1 MTVNLKGRS
10 LLTLKDYS
18 KKEIFYLIDSALE
31 LKEHKAHGTLKE
43 KLEGKN
49 IVLLF
54 EKSSTRT
61 RCAFVSAAVN
71 EGAHTEYLGK
81 NDIQLGG
88 KETVEDTA
96 RVLGRMFDAIE
107 FRGFKQETVD
117 LLAEYSGIP
126 VWNGLT
132 DLYHPTQILAD
143 FMTVKEELG
152 ILRNVKFA
160 YVGDGR
166 NNVANSLMIGAAKIG
181 MDFRVVSPKS
191 LFPDKILVKECEEY
205 AKESSARITIT
216 DSIEEGV
223 RDCEVIYTDIW
234 ASMGE
239 EDKIPE
245 RINLLKPYKI
255 TMNMLK
261 KTGKEDVIF
270 LHCLPS
276 FHNLKTGIAQKYPD
290 ICEVEDEVF
299 EGKFS
304 RVFDQAENRLWTIE
318 ALMVATLT

>member
-117 LLAEYSGIP
+117 LLAEYSGVP

-152 ILRNVKFA
+152 ILGNVKFA

-318 ALMVATLT
+318 AVMVATLS

>member
-10 LLTLKDYS
+10 LLTLKDFS
-18 KKEIFYLIDSALE
+18 KREIFYIIDAAIE
-31 LKEHKAHGTLKE
+31 LKEHKAHGTLQK
-43 KLEGKN
+43 KLEDKN
-49 IVLLF
+49 IALLF

-61 RCAFVSAAVN
+61 RCAFVTAAVN

-107 FRGFKQETVD
+107 FRGFKQETVE
-117 LLAEYSGIP
+117 LLAEYSGVP

-152 ILRNVKFA
+152 TFENVKFA

-166 NNVANSLMIGAAKIG
+166 NNVANSLMIGAAKVG
-181 MDFRVVSPKS
+181 MDFRVVSPLS
-191 LFPDKILVKECEEY
+191 LFPDQYLVEECEVC
-205 AKESSARITIT
+205 AKESGARFTIT
-216 DSIEEGV
+216 DSIEEGLK
-223 RDCEVIYTDIW
+223 DCDVIYTDIW

-245 RINLLKPYKI
+245 RISLLKPYKI
-255 TMNMLK
+255 TMGMLK

-276 FHNLKTGIAQKYPD
+276 FHNLQTVTAQKYPD

-299 EGKFS
+299 ESKFS

-318 ALMVATLT
+318 AVMVATLT

>member
-18 KKEIFYLIDSALE
+18 KKEILFLIDSALE
-31 LKEHKAHGTLKE
+31 LKEHKAHGTLKK

-49 IVLLF
+49 IALLF

-61 RCAFVSAAVN
+61 RCAFVAAAVN

-107 FRGFKQETVD
+107 FRGFKQKTVE
-117 LLAEYSGIP
+117 LLAEYSGVP

-152 ILRNVKFA
+152 NLENIKFA

-166 NNVANSLMIGAAKIG
+166 NNVANSLMIGAAKVG
-181 MDFRVVSPKS
+181 MDFRVISPLS
-191 LFPDKILVKECEEY
+191 LFPDRDLVEECEVY
-205 AKESSARITIT
+205 AKESGACITVT
-216 DSIEEGV
+216 ESIADGV
-223 RDCEVIYTDIW
+223 KDCDVIYTDIW

-245 RINLLKPYKI
+245 RISLLKPYKI
-255 TMNMLK
+255 KMDVLK

-299 EGKFS
+299 ESSYSK
-304 RVFDQAENRLWTIE
+304 VFDQAENRLWTIE
-318 ALMVATLT
+318 AVMVATLT

>member
-18 KKEIFYLIDSALE
+18 KKEILYLINSALE

-43 KLEGKN
+43 KLDGKN
-49 IVLLF
+49 IALLF

-117 LLAEYSGIP
+117 LLAEYSGVP

-152 ILRNVKFA
+152 ILGNVKFA

-223 RDCEVIYTDIW
+223 RDCNVIYTDIW

>member
-43 KLEGKN
+43 KLDGKN
-49 IVLLF
+49 IALLF

-318 ALMVATLT
+318 AVMVATLS

>member
-10 LLTLKDYS
+10 LLTLKDFS
-18 KKEIFYLIDSALE
+18 KREILYLINEALE
-31 LKEHKAHGTLKE
+31 LKEHKAHETLQM

-49 IVLLF
+49 IAMLF

-61 RCAFVSAAVN
+61 RCAFVTAAVN

-107 FRGFKQETVD
+107 FRGFKQETVE
-117 LLAEYSGIP
+117 LLAEYSGVP

-152 ILRNVKFA
+152 TLENVKFA

-181 MDFRVVSPKS
+181 IDFRVVSPLS
-191 LFPDKILVKECEEY
+191 LFPDQELLEECELY
-205 AKESSARITIT
+205 AKESGARITVT

-223 RDCEVIYTDIW
+223 QDCDVIYTDIW

-245 RINLLKPYKI
+245 RIKLLKPYKI

-261 KTGKEDVIF
+261 KTGKENVIF

-276 FHNLKTGIAQKYPD
+276 FHNLKTGMAQKYPD

-318 ALMVATLT
+318 AVMVETLT

>member
-18 KKEIFYLIDSALE
+18 KKEILYLINSALE

-43 KLEGKN
+43 KLDGKN
-49 IVLLF
+49 IALLF

-223 RDCEVIYTDIW
+223 RDCNVIYTDIW

>member
-18 KKEIFYLIDSALE
+18 KKEILYLINSALE

-43 KLEGKN
+43 KLDGKN
-49 IVLLF
+49 IALLF

-318 ALMVATLT
+318 AVMVATLS

>member
-18 KKEIFYLIDSALE
+18 KKEILYLINSALE

-43 KLEGKN
+43 KLDGKN
-49 IVLLF
+49 IALLF

-117 LLAEYSGIP
+117 LLAEYSGVP

-152 ILRNVKFA
+152 ILGNVKFA

>member
-18 KKEIFYLIDSALE
+18 KKEILYLINSALE

-117 LLAEYSGIP
+117 LLAEYSGVP

-152 ILRNVKFA
+152 ILGNVKFA

-223 RDCEVIYTDIW
+223 RDCNVIYTDIW

>member
-1 MTVNLKGRS
+1 
-10 LLTLKDYS
+10 
-18 KKEIFYLIDSALE
+18 
-31 LKEHKAHGTLKE
+31 
-43 KLEGKN
+43 
-49 IVLLF
+49 
-54 EKSSTRT
+54 
-61 RCAFVSAAVN
+61 
-71 EGAHTEYLGK
+71 
-81 NDIQLGG
+81 
-88 KETVEDTA
+88 
-96 RVLGRMFDAIE
+96 
-107 FRGFKQETVD
+107 
-117 LLAEYSGIP
+117 
-126 VWNGLT
+126 
-132 DLYHPTQILAD
+132 
-143 FMTVKEELG
+143 
-152 ILRNVKFA
+152 
-160 YVGDGR
+160 
-166 NNVANSLMIGAAKIG
+166 
-181 MDFRVVSPKS
+181 VVSPKS

-318 ALMVATLT
+318 AVMVATLS

>member
-18 KKEIFYLIDSALE
+18 KKEILYLINSALE

-43 KLEGKN
+43 KLDGKN
-49 IVLLF
+49 IALLF

-117 LLAEYSGIP
+117 LLAEYSGVP

-152 ILRNVKFA
+152 ILGNVKFA

-318 ALMVATLT
+318 AVMVATLS

>member
-10 LLTLKDYS
+10 LLTLKDFS
-18 KKEIFYLIDSALE
+18 KREIFYIIDAAIE
-31 LKEHKAHGTLKE
+31 LKEHKAHGTLQK
-43 KLEGKN
+43 KLEDKN
-49 IVLLF
+49 IALLF

-61 RCAFVSAAVN
+61 RCAFVTAAVN

-107 FRGFKQETVD
+107 FRGFKQETVE
-117 LLAEYSGIP
+117 LLAEYSGVP

-152 ILRNVKFA
+152 TFENVKFA

-166 NNVANSLMIGAAKIG
+166 NNVANSLMIGAAKVG
-181 MDFRVVSPKS
+181 MDFRVVSPLS
-191 LFPDKILVKECEEY
+191 LFPDQDLVEECEVC
-205 AKESSARITIT
+205 AKESGARFTIT
-216 DSIEEGV
+216 DSIEEGLK
-223 RDCEVIYTDIW
+223 DCDVIYTDIW

-245 RINLLKPYKI
+245 RISLLKPYKI
-255 TMNMLK
+255 TMGMLK

-276 FHNLKTGIAQKYPD
+276 FHNLQTVTAQKYPD

-299 EGKFS
+299 ESKFS

-318 ALMVATLT
+318 AVMVATLT

>member
-10 LLTLKDYS
+10 LLTLKDFS
-18 KKEIFYLIDSALE
+18 KREIFYIIDAAIE
-31 LKEHKAHGTLKE
+31 LKEHKAHGTLQK
-43 KLEGKN
+43 KLEDKN
-49 IVLLF
+49 IALLF

-61 RCAFVSAAVN
+61 RCAFVTAAVN

-107 FRGFKQETVD
+107 FRGFKQETVE
-117 LLAEYSGIP
+117 LLAEYSGVP

-152 ILRNVKFA
+152 TFENVKFA

-166 NNVANSLMIGAAKIG
+166 NNVANSLMIGAAKVG
-181 MDFRVVSPKS
+181 MDFRVVSPLS
-191 LFPDKILVKECEEY
+191 LFPDQDLVEECEVC
-205 AKESSARITIT
+205 AKESGACFTIT
-216 DSIEEGV
+216 DSIEEGLK
-223 RDCEVIYTDIW
+223 DCDVIYTDIW

-245 RINLLKPYKI
+245 RISLLKPYKI
-255 TMNMLK
+255 TMGMLK

-276 FHNLKTGIAQKYPD
+276 FHNLQTVTAQKYPD

-299 EGKFS
+299 ESKFS

-318 ALMVATLT
+318 AVMVATLT

>member
-318 ALMVATLT
+318 AVMVATLS